1 MKNFVILFAFSILSI
16 IAIPAPSQAQRANFD
31 SDRMERDL
39 RIMERIYTDLQRQ
52 AMGVMGASNARSVSG
67 SYFPGYGVIF
77 NVDETFSTSFVLADR
92 VRVSD
97 VNRLAYDQAMSGQR
111 YSYEAERR
119 FFQGSSVSGT
129 SNSDKEVTLTG
140 FGYPASRSTS
150 TDSLRV
156 VFYEN
161 NKQVIRDFF
170 ANYADAIAQLQDDDR
185 IQVMISH
192 RGSTLSYAFVSSN
205 SRIHSTTQNPLRAEV
220 RVGDI
225 VAYRT
230 GKLSIDAFHD
240 KITFSEIDPT
250 SNNNKE
256 LQVMRGVF
264 DSALKNNK
272 ESRFQLFRDTQG
284 VLLTNYGA
292 MFSLDVGVEREVFLG
307 SLNPSNISSVEVLKK
322 DDGSETVI
330 LLKDSTRIVLPTTVR
345 EHQVAGYVSST
356 TARAGTP
363 KGVVTIAERPSD
375 IRAQVVEGEYISFEE
390 SMDKLITQVSALL
403 LDYGRTLRSLKAD
416 ENVLVT
422 INQSTSAN
430 DPDVPNRVEIE
441 VDVTTLREFDRGAIN
456 RDEAM
461 RRLEVRKY

>member
-1 MKNFVILFAFSILSI
+1 MKNLVILFAFSILSVVVM
-16 IAIPAPSQAQRANFD
+16 PAVTHAQRANFD
-31 SDRMERDL
+31 SERMERDL

-52 AMGVMGASNARSVSG
+52 ALGVMGASNARSVSG

-77 NVDETFSTSFVLADR
+77 NVNETFSTSFVLGAS
-92 VRVSD
+92 VRATEAQFF
-97 VNRLAYDQAMSGQR
+97 NGQR
-111 YSYEAERR
+111 YSSEAERR
-119 FFQGSSVSGT
+119 FFQGGNVAGT
-129 SNSDKEVTLTG
+129 ADSNREVTLTG
-140 FGYPASRSTS
+140 YPSSRQAS
-150 TDSLRV
+150 TDSLRAI
-156 VFYEN
+156 FYEN
-161 NKQVIRDFF
+161 NKEIIRDFF

-192 RGSTLSYAFVSSN
+192 RGSTLSYAFVTSN
-205 SRIHSTTQNPLRAEV
+205 SRIQSSTQNPLRAEV

-225 VAYRT
+225 VALRT
-230 GKLSIDAFHD
+230 GKISLEAFHD
-240 KITFSEIDPT
+240 RITFSEIDPN
-250 SNNNKE
+250 SSNNKE

-272 ESRFQLFRDTQG
+272 ESRFQLMRDTQG

-292 MFSLDVGVEREVFLG
+292 MFSLDVGVEREVLFG

-330 LLKDSTRIVLPTTVR
+330 LLKDSTRIVLPSSVR
-345 EHQVAGYVSST
+345 EHQIAGTLSLSND
-356 TARAGTP
+356 RAGTP

-375 IRAQVVEGEYISFEE
+375 VRAKVVEGEYINFKD
-390 SMDKLITQVSALL
+390 SMGRLISQVSALL

-416 ENVLVT
+416 EKVLVT

-441 VDVTTLREFDRGAIN
+441 VDVKTLRDFDRGAMS
-456 RDEAM
+456 RDDAM

>member
-1 MKNFVILFAFSILSI
+1 MKNFVILFAFSVLSVVVM
-16 IAIPAPSQAQRANFD
+16 PAVTHAQRANFD
-31 SDRMERDL
+31 SERMERDL

-92 VRVSD
+92 VR
-97 VNRLAYDQAMSGQR
+97 ATEAQFFGGQR
-111 YSYEAERR
+111 YSSEAERR
-119 FFQGSSVSGT
+119 FYQGGNVSGIAD
-129 SNSDKEVTLTG
+129 SNKEVTLTG
-140 FGYPASRSTS
+140 YPTSRSTS
-150 TDSLRV
+150 TDSLRA

-161 NKQVIRDFF
+161 NKVVIRDFF

-192 RGSTLSYAFVSSN
+192 RGSTLSYAFVTSN
-205 SRIHSTTQNPLRAEV
+205 SRIQSSSQNPLRAEV

-225 VAYRT
+225 VALRT
-230 GKLSIDAFHD
+230 GKISLEAFHD
-240 KITFSEIDPT
+240 RITFSEIDPN
-250 SNNNKE
+250 SSNNKE

-272 ESRFQLFRDTQG
+272 ESRFQLMRDTQG

-292 MFSLDVGVEREVFLG
+292 MFSLDVGVEREVLFG

-322 DDGSETVI
+322 DDGGETVI
-330 LLKDSTRIVLPTTVR
+330 MLKDSTRIVLPSSVR
-345 EHQVAGYVSST
+345 EHQIVGSANNASV
-356 TARAGTP
+356 RAGTP
-363 KGVVTIAERPSD
+363 KGVLTIAERPSEV
-375 IRAQVVEGEYISFEE
+375 RARVVEGEYINFKD
-390 SMDKLITQVSALL
+390 SMDRLISQVSALL

-416 ENVLVT
+416 EKVLVT
-422 INQSTSAN
+422 INQSTTTN
-430 DPDVPNRVEIE
+430 DEEVPNRVEIE
-441 VDVTTLREFDRGAIN
+441 VDVKTLRDFDRGAMS

-461 RRLEVRKY
+461 KKVEVRRY